1 MRKNK
6 LFKKYGKSLRP
17 YIDLISY
24 LFARILSALP
34 VSSEIIGSPKKAY
47 KSTYDWII
55 QYNSRARV
63 AKSSYQE
70 IYPSYFRSSSEIRT
84 TDKKIH
90 AEFQKQQ
97 NRVTSNAIRSAFV
110 ASIPNGRIWGYHQ
123 HGIIITPDDG
133 VLIDISYEGR
143 TSQTKLINDETN
155 HPIFR
160 KFKLEPVTHLNETVA
175 LLSVRG
181 GQVYYH
187 WMFNL
192 LPKIHLL
199 NRSIG
204 IDNIDKFVINKVCT
218 KFQEETL
225 RILGVPQSKLI
236 EIDGESFH
244 VKANQVVVTSFTQI
258 STWSCEFL
266 RSEFLKHTSPK
277 VASEEYIYISRGDA
291 RKRRVAN
298 EGDVINYLE
307 KFGFKIVT
315 LESMSVL
322 EQAQLFS
329 SAKAIVAPHGA
340 GLTNAVFCQPGTKLV
355 EFFSPNYVHPL
366 YWDLSNHVGL
376 EYYYFLG
383 EQQHL
388 PSYHNPNADDIV
400 INLNSLAKTL
410 QLAGISKQLTC
421 ST

>member
-1 MRKNK
+1 MNKNK
-6 LFKKYGKSLRP
+6 LLKTYGKAFRP
-17 YIDLISY
+17 YLDFISY
-24 LFARILSALP
+24 LFARTLSALP
-34 VSSEIIGSPKKAY
+34 FSSEVIGSPKKAY
-47 KSTYDWII
+47 KSTYDWLSK
-55 QYNSRARV
+55 YNSRSKT
-63 AKSSYQE
+63 AKVSYQE
-70 IYPSYFRSSSEIRT
+70 IYPSYFRSLSQVKTPEQKLH
-84 TDKKIH
+84 D
-90 AEFQKQQ
+90 EFRKQQ
-97 NRVTSNAIRSAFV
+97 NRIISNPIRSAFV

-123 HGIIITPDDG
+123 HGIVITPDDG
-133 VLIDISYEGR
+133 VLIDISYEGK
-143 TSQTKLINDETN
+143 TSQTKFISDETN

-160 KFKLEPVTHLNETVA
+160 KFKLESVTHLNGTVA

-192 LPKIHLL
+192 LPKIHLI
-199 NRSIG
+199 NCSIG
-204 IDNIDKFVINKVCT
+204 LDNIDKFVINKVCT

-225 RILGVPQSKLI
+225 RVLGIPKNKLI
-236 EIDGESFH
+236 EIDDESFH
-244 VKANQVVVTSFTQI
+244 VKAEQVVVTSFTQI

-266 RSEFLKHTSPK
+266 RSKFLRHTLPK
-277 VASEEYIYISRGDA
+277 VAEEYIYISRGDA

-298 EGDVINYLE
+298 EGDVINYLK
-307 KFGFKIVT
+307 KFGFRVIT
-315 LESMSVL
+315 LESVSVL

-340 GLTNAVFCQPGTKLV
+340 GLTNTVFCQPGTKLI

-376 EYYYFLG
+376 EYYYFIG

-388 PSYHNPNADDIV
+388 PSHYNPNADDIL
-400 INLNSLAKTL
+400 INLNSLAETL
-410 QLAGISKQLTC
+410 KIAGINKQLTC